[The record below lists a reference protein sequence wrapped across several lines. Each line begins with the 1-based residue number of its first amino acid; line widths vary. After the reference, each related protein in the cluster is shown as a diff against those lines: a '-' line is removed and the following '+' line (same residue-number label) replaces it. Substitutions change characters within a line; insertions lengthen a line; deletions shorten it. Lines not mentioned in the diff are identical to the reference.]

1 MANETDK
8 GEKRDKAD
16 RLTETVRHLGRNLAS
31 LRSARGW
38 SQAHFARIAGL
49 PRSTVTQIESGD
61 SNPSLKILLALA
73 AALHVPL
80 EELLAPPESKYKHVK
95 AEDIPVVKQKQGV
108 TVYGLLPDPI
118 SGMEMS
124 RMEFEPKSRNP
135 GVPHLPGTREYFTC
149 IQGNVHVTVGS
160 NTHAIGAGDV
170 LAFAG
175 SQPHAYHNEGAV
187 KAVGVSVVIFAEK
200 GV

>member
-1 MANETDK
+1 MANQTDK
-8 GEKRDKAD
+8 GD
-16 RLTETVRHLGRNLAS
+16 RVSETARHLGRNLAS
-31 LRSARGW
+31 LRSARNW
-38 SQAHFARIAGL
+38 TQTQFARIAGL

-61 SNPSLKILLALA
+61 SNPSLKILLTLA

-95 AEDIPVVKQKQGV
+95 AEDIPVVKQKSGV

-124 RMEFEPKSRNP
+124 RMEFEPKGRNQ

-149 IQGNVHVTVGS
+149 IQGTVHVTVGTK
-160 NTHAIGAGDV
+160 THAIAAGDV

-175 SQPHAYHNEGAV
+175 SQPHAYHNEGTV